1 MSGAPPVV
9 IVGDV
14 DRGGV
19 FAALYGMLALPA
31 PAVPPAGI

>member
-1 MSGAPPVV
+1 MNGALPVL
-9 IVGDV
+9 IVGDI